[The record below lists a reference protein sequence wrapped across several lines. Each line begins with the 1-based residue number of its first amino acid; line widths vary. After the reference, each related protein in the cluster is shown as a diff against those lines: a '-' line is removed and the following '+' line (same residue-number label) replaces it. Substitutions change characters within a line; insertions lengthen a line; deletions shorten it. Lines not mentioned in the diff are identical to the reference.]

1 MRKFFLMFSLLLV
14 VLGVGCSTTSTPFA
28 SHGELLQFSGR
39 EALKKVDPSAKID
52 PSQTAMVGI
61 NGPAGPYAAAIGAGS
76 INDPEARTE
85 TLEAI
90 KTISDNESYGGWG
103 RRGTGGHGWS
113 TIDQPQYGTIV
124 NRSSH
129 TRVVLFR
136 NSYDGK
142 VILSRTEVPA
152 KSYLDKVALLPGE
165 YQVEVFSIINPADT
179 DLRQIG
185 TAGFTINEVGRDCWF
200 YPPGQVIRSQ
210 KTDWLYTLY

>member
-1 MRKFFLMFSLLLV
+1 MRKMFLAMCLLAV
-14 VLGVGCSTTSTPFA
+14 VAAFGCSTTSTPFA

-39 EALKKVDPSAKID
+39 EALKKVDPTAKID

-76 INDPEARTE
+76 ISDSKARTE

-103 RRGTGGHGWS
+103 RRGSYGGWS
-113 TIDQPQYGTIV
+113 TIDKPQHGTIV

-129 TRVVLFR
+129 TRVILFR
-136 NSYDGK
+136 SAYNGK
-142 VILSRTEVPA
+142 VILPRTEVPA
-152 KSYLDKVALLPGE
+152 KSYLDKIALLPGE

-179 DLRQIG
+179 DLRRIG
-185 TAGFTINEVGRDCWF
+185 SAGFSINEEGRDCEF
-200 YPPGQVIRSQ
+200 YPPGQTRSQ